1 MQGELRNREA
11 RQHRLDEG
19 TVHVLSA
26 AEFGAAL
33 RREVEYQK
41 NRRTGVTLM
50 KTAELRVVLE
60 AAEPGTTLASHV
72 VHGPATIYLIEG
84 GLEIETREGSFRAKQ
99 GDMVV
104 LPRDEKRRILCGE
117 RSLFLL
123 ALSPEAGDE
132 DSNV

>member
-1 MQGELRNREA
+1 MEGELRNRAA

-19 TVHVLSA
+19 MVHVLSA
-26 AEFGAAL
+26 AEFGAVL
-33 RREVEYQK
+33 RQEAEYQK

-60 AAEPGTTLASHV
+60 ATEPGTALASHV
-72 VHGPATIYLIEG
+72 VHGPATLYLIEG
-84 GLEIETREGSFRAKQ
+84 GLEIETREGSFRARQ

-104 LPRDEKRRILCGE
+104 LPRDEKRKIVCGD

-123 ALSPEAGDE
+123 ALSPESGDE
-132 DSNV
+132 DPTA

>member
-1 MQGELRNREA
+1 MEGELRDRAA
-11 RQHRLDEG
+11 RQHRLDEA
-19 TVHVLSA
+19 TVHVLAA

-41 NRRTGVTLM
+41 NRRTGVALM

-60 AAEPGTTLASHV
+60 AAEAGATLASHV
-72 VHGPATIYLIEG
+72 VHGPATLYLIEG

-99 GDMVV
+99 GDLVV
-104 LPRDEKRRILCGE
+104 LPRDEKRRIRCAD

-123 ALSPEAGDE
+123 ALSPQAGE
-132 DSNV
+132 EGSNV

>member
-1 MQGELRNREA
+1 MEGELRNKAA

-19 TVHVLSA
+19 TVHVLAA

-33 RREVEYQK
+33 RREAEYQK

-60 AAEPGTTLASHV
+60 AAEAGATLESHV
-72 VHGPATIYLIEG
+72 VHGPATLYLIEG
-84 GLEIETREGSFRAKQ
+84 GLDIETREGSFRVKQ
-99 GDMVV
+99 GDLVV
-104 LPRDEKRRILCGE
+104 LPRDEKRRILCGD

-123 ALSPEAGDE
+123 ALSPEAGDGG
-132 DSNV
+132 SNG